1 MAQCDVNYPTEFP
14 LGCFQNA
21 VTIITSGQLV
31 EREQELE
38 VAAYNIVGYGLRT
51 LRGIPQPPIGSH
63 HYPMTDE
70 EFGAALE
77 LLEAIEGQPRKATD
91 LQTLLE
97 LLLPL
102 VLSILKQLLGHTS

>member
-21 VTIITSGQLV
+21 VTIITSGQVV

-51 LRGIPQPPIGSH
+51 LRGIPQPPIGS
-63 HYPMTDE
+63 P
-70 EFGAALE
+70 AANLSFEQKEAASQLLVALQSRPRRTVDTQALIE
-77 LLEAIEGQPRKATD
+77 LF
-91 LQTLLE
+91 
-97 LLLPL
+97 LPL
-102 VLSILKQLLGHTS
+102 VISVIKQLLGLK